1 MRVLLVA
8 PHKRRGVLLRYLREK
23 ALYTVTTVGSWDG
36 AKKFLGQQEEV
47 IIFTPEVAD
56 DILREFSLLKNASQ
70 AKTLFLTD
78 WPYDKRIWRLLTV
91 GLDSYCLLNLDKLE
105 IVLNKVQNN
114 YIFLD

>member
-23 ALYTVTTVGSWDG
+23 CLHAVTTVGSWDG

-56 DILREFSLLKNASQ
+56 DILQEFSLIKNVSK

-78 WPYDKRIWRLLTV
+78 WPQDKRIWRLLIL
-91 GLDSYCLLNLDKLE
+91 GLDSYCLPDLDKLGQ
-105 IVLNKVQNN
+105 VLSKLQHN